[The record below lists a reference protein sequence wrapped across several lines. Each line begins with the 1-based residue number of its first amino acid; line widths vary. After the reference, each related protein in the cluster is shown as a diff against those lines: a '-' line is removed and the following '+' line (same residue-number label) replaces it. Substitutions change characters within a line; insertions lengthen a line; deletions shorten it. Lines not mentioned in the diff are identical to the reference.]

1 VAKLALSCEKPDLTL
16 GNTMYCTASI
26 TPAMSSTVTVTLDA
40 STADIALPGSTTILA
55 GAAFSDPFLINGQ
68 ASSGGST
75 TLTATAI
82 GLTANF
88 SVTVTAG

>member
-1 VAKLALSCEKPDLTL
+1 
-16 GNTMYCTASI
+16 
-26 TPAMSSTVTVTLDA
+26 VTVTLDA